1 MVYWVSARTYL
12 NTGSSEQAA
21 TLGMVVKYI
30 YQLNPKMAMKVLL
43 SVRRPVKSGTR
54 YKSWFSGSGGDD
66 VYSNVASG
74 LKSVYRNKLLPLEE
88 KYLFHEFHSPKLTD
102 QDFDA
107 KPLIMLI
114 GQYSTGKTTLIKYL
128 LQKDFPGLRIG
139 PEPTTDR
146 FIVIMDGKEESTIP
160 GNALV
165 ADPSK
170 QFRLLSNFGNS
181 FLNRFQCSQVDS
193 PILKSVSFVDTPGIL
208 SGEKQRVDRGYEFTG
223 VLEWFAERVDRI
235 ILLFDA
241 NKLDISDEFKRAI
254 EALKG
259 HDDKIK
265 IVLNKSDSVGQQELL
280 RIYGALMWSLGKV
293 LNTPEVSRVY
303 VGSFWDEPLRFDVN
317 RRLFEDEERD
327 LFQDIQT
334 LPRNSAIRKLNDLG
348 KRARIAKVHA
358 YIIHTLREN
367 MPTVFGKKAKQS
379 ELIAKLPEIFE
390 QVRKTYNVSKGDF
403 PDVGK
408 MQDQLKDQNFDKF
421 AYLDQPLIEKVD
433 QMMANDIAK
442 IMAMIPHE
450 TVENADVIRGNISDL
465 GEGIEAGK
473 GEEGWIVQKDR
484 DTSDKLFESLKPP
497 ANKASIA
504 LAKPTL
510 IKTKLPDSVLIKI
523 WKLADVDADGLLDKD
538 EFALLMYLITLKL
551 DGSSIPN
558 VLPEHLVPPSKRE
571 KAIATA

>member
-1 MVYWVSARTYL
+1 MIVNTYFSVL
-12 NTGSSEQAA
+12 QKYFYLCFRSWFKGSSEH
-21 TLGMVVKYI
+21 
-30 YQLNPKMAMKVLL
+30 
-43 SVRRPVKSGTR
+43 
-54 YKSWFSGSGGDD
+54 
-66 VYSNVASG
+66 VYSNVAVG
-74 LKSVYRNKLLPLEE
+74 LKTVYRNKLLPLEE

-102 QDFDA
+102 QDFEA

-146 FIVIMDGKEESTIP
+146 FIVIMDGKEEATIP

-165 ADPSK
+165 ADPTK
-170 QFRLLSNFGNS
+170 QFRPLSVFGNS

-265 IVLNKSDSVGQQELL
+265 IVLNKADSVGQQELL

-293 LNTPEVSRVY
+293 LTTPEVSRVY

-317 RRLFEDEERD
+317 RRLFENEERD
-327 LFQDIQT
+327 LFQDVQS

-348 KRARIAKVHA
+348 KRARVAKVHA
-358 YIIHTLREN
+358 YIIDSLKQS
-367 MPTVFGKKAKQS
+367 MPTIFGKDKKQE
-379 ELIAKLPEIFE
+379 ELISKLPEIFE
-390 QVRKTYNVSKGDF
+390 QISKTYNVSKGDF
-403 PDVGK
+403 PDVRK
-408 MQDQLKDQNFDKF
+408 MQAQLRDHNFTNF
-421 AYLDQPLIEKVD
+421 NYLDPALIEEVD
-433 QMMANDIAK
+433 EMMAHDICK
-442 IMAMIPHE
+442 IMAMIPNE
-450 TVENADVIRGNISDL
+450 TVENADVIGGSLSDL
-465 GEGIEAGK
+465 GEGVEAGK
-473 GEEGWIVQKDR
+473 GEAGWIVQESR
-484 DTSDKLFESLKPP
+484 ETSDKLFTSLNPP
-497 ANKASIA
+497 NNKASIA
-504 LAKPTL
+504 LAKPAL
-510 IKTKLPDSVLIKI
+510 VKTKLPDSVLVKM
-523 WKLADVDADGLLDKD
+523 WKLSDVDEDGLLDKD
-538 EFALLMYLITLKL
+538 EFALLMYLVGLKL
-551 DGSSIPN
+551 DGAHIPL
-558 VLPEHLVPPSKRE
+558 VLPEHIVPPSKKKKFE
-571 KAIATA
+571 ATV

>member
-1 MVYWVSARTYL
+1 MFVKCF
-12 NTGSSEQAA
+12 SEMKPK
-21 TLGMVVKYI
+21 LGVRL
-30 YQLNPKMAMKVLL
+30 LNPSKYEPLRI
-43 SVRRPVKSGTR
+43 SVQSF
-54 YKSWFSGSGGDD
+54 KSWFGGRGDKD
-66 VYSNVASG
+66 NVYGNVADG
-74 LKSVYRNKLLPLEE
+74 LKSVYKNKLLPLEE

-128 LQKDFPGLRIG
+128 LGKDFPGLRIG

-146 FIVIMDGKEESTIP
+146 FIVIMDGEQEATIP

-165 ADPSK
+165 ADPTK
-170 QFRLLSNFGNS
+170 QFRPLSIFGNS
-181 FLNRFQCSQVDS
+181 FLNRFQCSHIDA
-193 PILKSVSFVDTPGIL
+193 PILKYVSFVDTPGIL

-235 ILLFDA
+235 VLLFDA

-259 HDDKIK
+259 HDDKIR
-265 IVLNKSDSVGQQELL
+265 IVLNKADSVGHQELL

-293 LNTPEVSRVY
+293 LNSPEVSRVY
-303 VGSFWDEPLRFDVN
+303 VGSFWDEPLRFDTN

-358 YIIHTLREN
+358 YIIDNLKQN
-367 MPTVFGKKAKQS
+367 MPTMFGKQSKQD
-379 ELIAKLPEIFE
+379 ELIANLPNLFE
-390 QVRKTYNVSKGDF
+390 HIRKTHSVSAGDF
-403 PDVGK
+403 PDVKK
-408 MQDQLKDQNFDKF
+408 MQDQLKNYNFDSF
-421 AYLDQPLIEKVD
+421 SYLDPGLIDTVD
-433 QMMANDIAK
+433 KMMANDICK
-442 IMAMIPHE
+442 IMAMIPNE
-450 TVENADVIRGNISDL
+450 SVENANVIGASISDL
-465 GEGIEAGK
+465 GEGIEAGR
-473 GEEGWIVQKDR
+473 GEGGWIVQKGR
-484 DTSDKLFESLKPP
+484 EASDKLFDSLNPP

-504 LAKPTL
+504 LAKPAL
-510 IKTKLPDSVLIKI
+510 VKSKLPDSVLIKI
-523 WKLADVDADGLLDKD
+523 WKLSDVDEDGLLDRD

-551 DGSSIPN
+551 DGAHIPN
-558 VLPEHLVPPSKRE
+558 VLPEHLIPPSKKQS
-571 KAIATA
+571 KAKVNSTQQSTASIPK